1 MSPSDHRRPS
11 TIGSSADGLPRVV
24 GFKTFDIDPDQIG
37 PEKFNWIEPRGK
49 A

>member
-1 MSPSDHRRPS
+1 
-11 TIGSSADGLPRVV
+11 V

>member
-1 MSPSDHRRPS
+1 
-11 TIGSSADGLPRVV
+11 LFNVV

>member
-1 MSPSDHRRPS
+1 
-11 TIGSSADGLPRVV
+11 LFNVV

-37 PEKFNWIEPRGK
+37 AEKFNWIEPRGE